1 MAKRTKVNPV
11 RVTLESGTLRTQIEW
26 QQDLTMTAQRR
37 GEIRAMIDA
46 WLDRVGLQIEGG
58 RS

>member
-26 QQDLTMTAQRR
+26 QQDLTMTAQRKA
-37 GEIRAMIDA
+37 EIRAMIDA
-46 WLDRVGLQIEGG
+46 WLDRVGLRADEV